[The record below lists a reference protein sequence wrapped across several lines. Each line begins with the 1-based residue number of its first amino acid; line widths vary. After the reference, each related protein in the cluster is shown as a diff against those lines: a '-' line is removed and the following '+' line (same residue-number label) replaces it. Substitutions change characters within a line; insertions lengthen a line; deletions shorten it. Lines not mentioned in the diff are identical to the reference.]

1 MKDYTVVVH
10 RKTKTNLAQDELP
23 PVEGQKA
30 TETRNIGHGELLHTM
45 ESNDSIISSARSI
58 PPSLPTLVSRSVE
71 TLAVAPPSSRRT
83 KRDRGSNEYSPTN
96 QKGESSI
103 SSLTDDSMLLANNL
117 HHYPQGH
124 YSSTDVTETG
134 NVDQAQI
141 LLRRQQQQQEEI
153 IVPKCRISFCSCFP
167 MDSSYSTSYS
177 LHSSLTTT
185 RRLNT
190 PQQQEGQSRE
200 VEYESETA
208 TLLSKQT
215 PSQQRGK
222 CTYQKLYLL
231 QAWPTL
237 QHFPQFQYLKP
248 IVSSLQLDI
257 PTATNTTRSM
267 TPTMEFYKF
276 NCTKETPFTALFK
289 FPLGQL
295 PPNQHSQQ
303 CTGLLRRSAV
313 LPSHQIEGDWVLV
326 SVGGRS
332 GWAKRRCSPN
342 TQMLLPTYP
351 EEGGSGGALLDP
363 VSKFT
368 WVHLWMGNHIFW
380 FGGRLMLGSDA
391 PLFVVTNFLI
401 ATGLLVHSLVVLPQL
416 LQLLPPNQSA
426 SHPIFGTIF
435 FSIGSFAFLWAS
447 ATIDPGVLPAVP
459 SPNKPD
465 LPRKIEKLDVTGTSS
480 SLDELLN
487 EIPIG
492 GPMGYRYCATCN
504 IFRPPRSK
512 HCNSC
517 NVCVSKFDHHCPWVG
532 NCIGE
537 RNHSLFFLFLINISC
552 LCVTVTWCSFQVLA
566 NVYQAILQTNT
577 HHISSLLNATVDT
590 DSHTLHQTSSIAA
603 FLLEFGRV
611 LLETVVQHPAVV
623 LLFAFCV
630 LSGWSL
636 ISLTLFHSMIIS
648 LAQTTNERVR
658 GVYRHRGHLN
668 SADEG
673 CCTNWMNA
681 FLQPRPPSLLPPS
694 FHTYMNVGNPSES
707 SENCKQELA

>member
-1 MKDYTVVVH
+1 MKDYTLIVPH
-10 RKTKTNLAQDELP
+10 KTKTNLAQDELP
-23 PVEGQKA
+23 SADKKGA
-30 TETRNIGHGELLHTM
+30 ETRIIGISSHNELVHTR
-45 ESNDSIISSARSI
+45 ESNDSVVSSTRSI

-71 TLAVAPPSSRRT
+71 TQAVAPSSSRRT
-83 KRDRGSNEYSPTN
+83 KRDRGINDNSPTN
-96 QKGESSI
+96 RKGESSI
-103 SSLTDDSMLLANNL
+103 SSLTDDSMLLENNL
-117 HHYPQGH
+117 HHCPQGH
-124 YSSTDVTETG
+124 YSATDITETG

-141 LLRRQQQQQEEI
+141 LLRYQQQQQEDSNAAKRKI
-153 IVPKCRISFCSCFP
+153 TLCSCFP
-167 MDSSYSTSYS
+167 VDSSASYS
-177 LHSSLTTT
+177 SHSSLTTT
-185 RRLNT
+185 RRLST
-190 PQQQEGQSRE
+190 RQQQEGQSRE
-200 VEYESETA
+200 AEFHDETA
-208 TLLSKQT
+208 TLLTKQT

-231 QAWPTL
+231 QTWPTL
-237 QHFPQFQYLKP
+237 QHFPQFQYLRP
-248 IVSSLQLDI
+248 LVSSLQLDI
-257 PTATNTTRSM
+257 PAATNTTRSVM
-267 TPTMEFYKF
+267 PTMEFYNF

-313 LPSHQIEGDWVLV
+313 LPSHQIDGDWVLV

-332 GWAKRRCSPN
+332 GWAKRRCKSN
-342 TQMLLPTYP
+342 SQILLPTYP

-380 FGGRLMLGSDA
+380 FGGKLMLGSDA

-401 ATGLLVHSLVVLPQL
+401 AVGLLVHAFVVLPQL
-416 LQLLPPNQSA
+416 LQILPSNQSA
-426 SHPIFGTIF
+426 AHPIIGTII
-435 FSIGSFAFLWAS
+435 FSFGSFVFLWAS
-447 ATIDPGVLPAVP
+447 ATIDPGILPALP

-465 LPRKIEKLDVTGTSS
+465 LPRRTIEKSGVRSTSGI
-480 SLDELLN
+480 DELLN
-487 EIPIG
+487 DIPIG
-492 GPMGYRYCATCN
+492 GPLGYRYCATCN
-504 IFRPPRSK
+504 IYRPPRSK

-566 NVYQAILQTNT
+566 NVYHTVLITNR

-590 DSHTLHQTSSIAA
+590 DSHTLHQKSSIATV
-603 FLLEFGRV
+603 LLEFGRD
-611 LLETVVQHPAVV
+611 LLETFAQHPAVV

-658 GVYRHRGHLN
+658 GVYRHRRHLN

-694 FHTYMNVGNPSES
+694 FHTSMDVGNVSAYNEGS
-707 SENCKQELA
+707 KQELA